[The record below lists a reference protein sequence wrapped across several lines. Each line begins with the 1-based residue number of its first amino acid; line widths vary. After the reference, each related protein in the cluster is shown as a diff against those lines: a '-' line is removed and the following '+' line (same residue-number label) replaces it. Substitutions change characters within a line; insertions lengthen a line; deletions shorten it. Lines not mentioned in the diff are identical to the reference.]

1 MNYLQ
6 NNLISRYYSSLSE
19 TGQVLFLCTG
29 FSLGLQF
36 FRMFY
41 TGQWLFAFLVW
52 NLFLAWI
59 PLLISSKLELQQ
71 PKSKLRF
78 AIVFLCWLVFVPNSF
93 YIITDLFHLD
103 MNESVPL
110 WYDLALLLSFAWNGL
125 LLGIVSIRQMQ
136 KLLENL
142 LNRKLGMFFLLP
154 VMALNGLGIYVGRY
168 LRFNSWDIITNP
180 LQLAQDIIYLFI
192 HPLRNR
198 FDWSMI
204 ICYTLLLTLIYL
216 AIKKLG
222 RSLA

>member
-1 MNYLQ
+1 MNNLQ
-6 NNLISRYYSSLSE
+6 NNLISKYYTSLSE

-36 FRMFY
+36 FRMIY
-41 TGQWLFAFLVW
+41 TGQWLFVFLIW

-59 PLLISSKLELQQ
+59 PLLISSKLQLYQ
-71 PKSKLRF
+71 PKNRILF
-78 AIVFLCWLVFVPNSF
+78 IVVFLSWLAFVPNSF

-103 MNESVPL
+103 MNEKVPL

-136 KLLENL
+136 LLLENF
-142 LNRKLGMFFLLP
+142 LNRKLGLFFLLP
-154 VMALNGLGIYVGRY
+154 VMALNGLGIYIGRY
-168 LRFNSWDIITNP
+168 LRFNSWDILTNP

-222 RSLA
+222 RSFT